1 MRNKVNILGSCVSRV
16 CMLDGNRNGHGIADD
31 DMDLGYYFHNQN
43 IVCLMTPP
51 SFSHEEI
58 DMIKGEELYDANNL
72 RGLRQCLY
80 KDTINM
86 LLESDAQWLV
96 MDLYDM
102 QIDFCMLGKGMF
114 SPYNYEFFNT
124 SLYERYK
131 DQVICSNFMR
141 LTDAVYYGYIDAFF
155 DKIMHKYDSDHIIFN
170 CFRANQYYFAKDGT
184 VQFIPEN
191 CRNGMTANFEYNKKL
206 YEVEDYIIQKYN
218 PYVIDLSK
226 YFMGDERIW
235 GDDLNGAHF
244 EEKFYRETFKQI
256 KRIIE
261 GKTKE
266 KYFANPNFF
275 SDADMSAWERFD
287 IENALGIFQHFLDTD
302 DLLWMNILD
311 KLNKLAPKDE
321 RVQYYMKCLGDS
333 FA

>member
-131 DQVICSNFMR
+131 ELLDKIPNVYVLGRLAEYKYYNIDAMVLR
-141 LTDAVYYGYIDAFF
+141 ALMLTD
-155 DKIMHKYDSDHIIFN
+155 
-170 CFRANQYYFAKDGT
+170 RL
-184 VQFIPEN
+184 
-191 CRNGMTANFEYNKKL
+191 KK
-206 YEVEDYIIQKYN
+206 
-218 PYVIDLSK
+218 S
-226 YFMGDERIW
+226 
-235 GDDLNGAHF
+235 
-244 EEKFYRETFKQI
+244 
-256 KRIIE
+256 
-261 GKTKE
+261 
-266 KYFANPNFF
+266 
-275 SDADMSAWERFD
+275 
-287 IENALGIFQHFLDTD
+287 
-302 DLLWMNILD
+302 
-311 KLNKLAPKDE
+311 
-321 RVQYYMKCLGDS
+321 
-333 FA
+333 